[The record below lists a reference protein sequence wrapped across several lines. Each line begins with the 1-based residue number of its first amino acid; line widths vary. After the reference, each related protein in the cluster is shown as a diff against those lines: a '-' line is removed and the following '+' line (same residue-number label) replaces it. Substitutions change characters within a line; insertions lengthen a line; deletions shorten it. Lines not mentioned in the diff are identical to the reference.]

1 MTFPFCL
8 CGVRAE
14 LLCSVAWSWPPALQP
29 TRFLCPWDFPDKN
42 SGLGCNFFSRGS
54 SWPKDQ
60 THVPG
65 ISCTSRWILCLFV
78 FLQISIDLCSPFRRL
93 KMPPAQCLFF
103 QLFIL
108 FWMINNVELVS
119 GVQQSDSV
127 IHMHVSILSQILL
140 RLRWFHNIEQSFLPC
155 SVSWL

>member
-1 MTFPFCL
+1 MCVL
-8 CGVRAE
+8 SCYAQ
-14 LLCSVAWSWPPALQP
+14 LLGHDPLHCSLPGSSVHGISQTRILEWVAISSPGDLPDPRTKPTSLGSPALA
-29 TRFLCPWDFPDKN
+29 
-42 SGLGCNFFSRGS
+42 GGFF
-54 SWPKDQ
+54 
-60 THVPG
+60 V
-65 ISCTSRWILCLFV
+65 CLYFCKYQSIFV
-78 FLQISIDLCSPFRRL
+78 LPLEDW
-93 KMPPAQCLFF
+93 KCLLLSVFFF